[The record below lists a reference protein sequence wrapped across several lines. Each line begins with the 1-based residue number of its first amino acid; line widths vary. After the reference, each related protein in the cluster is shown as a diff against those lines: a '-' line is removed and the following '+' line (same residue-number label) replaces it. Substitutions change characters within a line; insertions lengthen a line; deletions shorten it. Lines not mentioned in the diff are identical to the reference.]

1 MKKSDLMLLRQNI
14 VKATTP
20 PPANKKEDLSDELS
34 KLYDDGTDLTGGA
47 KPISQSPADRQ
58 PPRDSQPPSGSQSE
72 IPLPASQNDSQ
83 PESDSQTRGDSHTHD
98 LLAGVRHVAGFLRL
112 PNTVTDSVLRLL
124 DTDEQSI
131 YIQMYRLSHG
141 NGKPSCFISLP
152 KLAERTNIKMTS
164 LKAALKRLESRGLIS
179 KSNLTLGYGKAQGI
193 EYSVSSPDSQPQSDR
208 QSRRGSQPQ
217 SASIK
222 ESTQKENTQTQG
234 EPAAGVRVGSKFS
247 IEECRRYANHLQSTG
262 QGINNPG
269 GYATT
274 IKRTGEAD
282 EMIAAFLNP
291 AETSAAVDVSQCPD
305 CQGSGFYYPNGPG
318 GGVAKCKHESLTQKG
333 R

>member
-1 MKKSDLMLLRQNI
+1 MKKSDLMLLRKNI

-20 PPANKKEDLSDELS
+20 PPPANKREDLSDELS
-34 KLYDDGTDLTGGA
+34 KLYDDGTDLTRGVA
-47 KPISQSPADRQ
+47 PISQSLADRQ
-58 PPRDSQPPSGSQSE
+58 SSRDWQPSTVSQSE
-72 IPLPASQNDSQ
+72 IPLPARQNDRQ
-83 PESDSQTRGDSHTHD
+83 PESDSQPRGDGHVHN

-193 EYSVSSPDSQPQSDR
+193 EYSVSSPDSQPQADR
-208 QSRRGSQPQ
+208 QSHRGSQPQ
-217 SASIK
+217 ADSIK

-234 EPAAGVRVGSKFS
+234 SLAGVRVGSRFT
-247 IEECRRYANHLQSTG
+247 IEQCRRYARHLQSTG

-274 IKRTGEAD
+274 IHRTGEAD
-282 EMIAAFLNP
+282 ELIGIFLNP
-291 AETSAAVDVSQCPD
+291 TVSTQVDTSQCPD
-305 CQGSGFYYPNGPG
+305 CQGSGFYYPNGSS
-318 GGVAKCKHESLTQKG
+318 GGVAKCKHEGLTKEG
-333 R
+333 K

>member
-1 MKKSDLMLLRQNI
+1 M
-14 VKATTP
+14 KATTP
-20 PPANKKEDLSDELS
+20 PPPPVKKKEDQSDELS
-34 KLYDDGTDLTGGA
+34 KLYDDGTDLTGGTA
-47 KPISQSPADRQ
+47 PISQSPADRQ

-72 IPLPASQNDSQ
+72 IPLPASQNDRQ
-83 PESDSQTRGDSHTHD
+83 PESGSQPRGDSHTHD

-112 PNTVTDSVLRLL
+112 PNTVIDSVLRLL

-131 YIQMYRLSHG
+131 YVQMYRLSHG

-193 EYSVSSPDSQPQSDR
+193 EYSVSSPDSQPYSDR
-208 QSRRGSQPQ
+208 QSRRGSQSP
-217 SASIK
+217 SDSIK
-222 ESTQKENTQTQG
+222 ESTQKENTQTQA
-234 EPAAGVRVGSKFS
+234 EPAAVVRVGSKFTL
-247 IEECRRYANHLQSTG
+247 EECRRYAQHLQSSG

-274 IKRTGEAD
+274 IHRTGEAD
-282 EMIAAFLNP
+282 LLIESFLHP
-291 AETSAAVDVSQCPD
+291 TASTQIDYSQCPD
-305 CQGSGFYYPNGPG
+305 CQGSGFYYPNGPS
-318 GGVAKCKHESLTQKG
+318 GGVAKCKHEKLTPES
-333 R
+333 

>member
-1 MKKSDLMLLRQNI
+1 M
-14 VKATTP
+14 KATTP
-20 PPANKKEDLSDELS
+20 PPPPAKKKEDLSDELS

-47 KPISQSPADRQ
+47 APISQPPADRQ
-58 PPRDSQPPSGSQSE
+58 PLRDSQPPAASQSE
-72 IPLPASQNDSQ
+72 IPLPASQNDRQPEFDSQ
-83 PESDSQTRGDSHTHD
+83 PRGDSHTHD

-112 PNTVTDSVLRLL
+112 PNTVVDSVLRLI

-193 EYSVSSPDSQPQSDR
+193 EYSVSSSDSQSQSDSL
-208 QSRRGSQPQ
+208 SRRGSLSQ
-217 SASIK
+217 SDSIK
-222 ESTQKENTQTQG
+222 ESTQKENTQTQEVG
-234 EPAAGVRVGSKFS
+234 ARVGSKFT
-247 IEECRRYANHLQSTG
+247 IEECRRYAEHLRSTG

-274 IKRTGEAD
+274 IHRTGEAD
-282 EMIAAFLNP
+282 ELIESFLNP
-291 AETSAAVDVSQCPD
+291 PASTLVVDTTQCPD
-305 CQGSGFYYPNGPG
+305 CKGSGFYYPNGPA
-318 GGVAKCKHESLTQKG
+318 GGVAKCKHGKLRTTG
-333 R
+333 